1 MKSVTDCKNTVLVVD
16 DEARIVEL
24 TRLALEPQ
32 GYTVIGALNGG
43 DALELYADHH
53 PDLAFAIL
61 DYMLPDML
69 GDELLERLMA
79 IDDTVR
85 CIAASGCCVDEIAE
99 SFLTGTATFIPKPF
113 GVETLMEHIAEVAVA
128 PTS

>member
-1 MKSVTDCKNTVLVVD
+1 MKSVTASKDTVLVVD
-16 DEARIVEL
+16 DEPRIVEL

-32 GYTVIGALNGG
+32 GYTVIGAFNGS

-69 GDELLERLMA
+69 GDELLERMMA
-79 IDDTVR
+79 IDGTVL

-99 SFLTGTATFIPKPF
+99 SFLSGTATFIQKPF
-113 GVETLMEHIAEVAVA
+113 GVETLMEHIAEIAVT
-128 PTS
+128 PVR